1 MISIALCDDETKYL
15 DYYEEKIKV
24 IAKKNNLLVDIIRFK
39 SGEALLFYLEDHPN
53 KFNII
58 FLDII
63 TGGINGIETALKI
76 RTFNSE
82 AKIIFLTT
90 SQEFVFDSFEATPT
104 DYLIKSFHEDKF
116 EPTFLK
122 AVNSLNLNESKDY
135 LKFTFNKE
143 NYSIPLTDI
152 THIESYKRLVIVHT
166 TSDEYEYYYKLSDL
180 ENELKSKH
188 FVLIHRQFLV
198 NLSYIHKI
206 SSVEVTLKNKVTLPV
221 SRNHYNNLKEVYIN
235 YLNGLTN
242 L

>member
-24 IAKKNNLLVDIIRFK
+24 IAKKNNLLIDIIRFK

-90 SQEFVFDSFEATPT
+90 SQDR
-104 DYLIKSFHEDKF
+104 KS
-116 EPTFLK
+116 TRL
-122 AVNSLNLNESKDY
+122 NSSHVR
-135 LKFTFNKE
+135 
-143 NYSIPLTDI
+143 I
-152 THIESYKRLVIVHT
+152 SYA
-166 TSDEYEYYYKLSDL
+166 
-180 ENELKSKH
+180 
-188 FVLIHRQFLV
+188 
-198 NLSYIHKI
+198 
-206 SSVEVTLKNKVTLPV
+206 
-221 SRNHYNNLKEVYIN
+221 
-235 YLNGLTN
+235 
-242 L
+242 